1 MAMISETTLAYLS
14 TLTYQAEAKQ
24 MVSWL
29 PLAGIYWD
37 DEMPDLHLMRTIPEN
52 DRHQIYRL
60 FGIRVRIWKGLAL
73 SDTQQQLWDET
84 RLQVPHWA
92 LFDRL
97 TISDDLRRAQD
108 AAKQYSDEMVAA
120 LNEGGGEVTSKV
132 NDGLEHFSATFDLTK
147 NERRPVVK
155 PLSWW
160 ERIRLWR

>member
-1 MAMISETTLAYLS
+1 
-14 TLTYQAEAKQ
+14 

-37 DEMPDLHLMRTIPEN
+37 
-52 DRHQIYRL
+52 
-60 FGIRVRIWKGLAL
+60 
-73 SDTQQQLWDET
+73 DET

-120 LNEGGGEVTSKV
+120 LNEGGDEVTSKV

-147 NERRPVVK
+147 NERRPVWFLDLPEK
-155 PLSWW
+155 LEHSY
-160 ERIRLWR
+160 

>member
-1 MAMISETTLAYLS
+1 
-14 TLTYQAEAKQ
+14 
-24 MVSWL
+24 
-29 PLAGIYWD
+29 
-37 DEMPDLHLMRTIPEN
+37 MRTIPED

-97 TISDDLRRAQD
+97 TISDDLRRTQD

-120 LNEGGGEVTSKV
+120 LNEGADEITSEV

-160 ERIRLWR
+160 EQIRLWG

>member
-60 FGIRVRIWKGLAL
+60 FGIRVRICGERK
-73 SDTQQQLWDET
+73 T
-84 RLQVPHWA
+84 RLN
-92 LFDRL
+92 
-97 TISDDLRRAQD
+97 S
-108 AAKQYSDEMVAA
+108 
-120 LNEGGGEVTSKV
+120 
-132 NDGLEHFSATFDLTK
+132 
-147 NERRPVVK
+147 
-155 PLSWW
+155 
-160 ERIRLWR
+160 IRTRW